1 MAKRNA
7 TTGSPLSFE
16 IEDSLYQQLLAVQKQ
31 TGGTPVSVLV
41 EYALKNHDVSK
52 VAPRRGARRQLSVRL
67 PDAMRNELEKHSRA
81 KKVSMALLI
90 REALEALVQAPP
102 AGDALTQAKE
112 AMPPSKKSARKA
124 SAKKAAKKATKK
136 AARKG
141 AVKKAVKKAAAK
153 KAAKK
158 AGKKAA
164 KKVTKKAG
172 KKAAK
177 KAGRKAARK
186 AGKKAAKKA
195 TKKAGKKAAKKAT
208 KKAAKK
214 AGKKAA
220 RKKRAAKKA

>member
-41 EYALKNHDVSK
+41 EYALKNHDMSK
-52 VAPRRGARRQLSVRL
+52 VAPRRGARRQLSVRM
-67 PDAMRNELEKHSRA
+67 PDAVRKELEKHSRA

-153 KAAKK
+153 KAGKKAAKK

-172 KKAAK
+172 KKAAAK
-177 KAGRKAARK
+177 K
-186 AGKKAAKKA
+186 AGKKAA
-195 TKKAGKKAAKKAT
+195 KKAGKKAAKKAT